1 MENDGQLS
9 LGIEEKRTLGEG
21 HSKSD
26 GVATTIS
33 DYNPSLDLDQRPLA
47 YTHSLEKKLFHLDL

>member
-47 YTHSLEKKLFHLDL
+47 YTQS